1 MELTVQLDFND
12 LLKAIR
18 QLSPDQK
25 ETVKHALSAAED
37 SEPALDIKKSVRP
50 LGTLKGL
57 VAHMSSDFDAP
68 LADFDSYQ

>member
-1 MELTVQLDFND
+1 MQLDFND

-25 ETVKHALSAAED
+25 ETVKHVLSAGEE
-37 SEPALDIKKSVRP
+37 SNPALNVKQSSRQ
-50 LGTLKGL
+50 LGTMKGL

-68 LADFDSYQ
+68 LADFDAYQ